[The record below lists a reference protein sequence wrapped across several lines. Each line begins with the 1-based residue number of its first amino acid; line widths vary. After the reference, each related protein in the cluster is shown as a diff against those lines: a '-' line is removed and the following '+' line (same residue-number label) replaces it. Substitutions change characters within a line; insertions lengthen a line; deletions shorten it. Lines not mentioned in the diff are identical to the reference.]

1 MWNRRRENSMAVQG
15 FFASAGVGTGVLM
28 LLVSIISTQLGSA
41 SAKFLFA
48 SVDPEVAVVLRLV
61 TATIILFAV
70 LRPWRHMPR
79 GREWKNVLIYGLAMA
94 FMNGCFYQAIARL
107 PLGIAVAVEFSGPL
121 LVAVCSSRRWTD
133 FAGVC
138 MAVTGM
144 LLILPRHGLEGD
156 IDIAGIFFALGA
168 AAGWAGYIVFGRRAG
183 GVGVSAAAWG
193 MLAGSLA
200 ALPWAVAVRGIEP
213 FMPGLLAGVLPL
225 AFFVGLT
232 ASALPYGLEIIAL
245 RLVPPQ
251 AYGVLMSLEPA
262 AAALFGFALLG
273 EALTPRQWAAIAL
286 VVAASLIVTRKRQD

>member
-1 MWNRRRENSMAVQG
+1 MAVQG

-28 LLVSIISTQLGSA
+28 LLVSITSTQLGSA

-48 SVDPEVAVVLRLV
+48 SVGPEVAVVLRLV

-121 LVAVCSSRRWTD
+121 LVAVCSSRRWT
-133 FAGVC
+133 
-138 MAVTGM
+138 
-144 LLILPRHGLEGD
+144 
-156 IDIAGIFFALGA
+156 
-168 AAGWAGYIVFGRRAG
+168 GYIVCGRRAG